1 MRLAGGGCWL
11 LQAGRRVRRAAVRAC
26 QRRGCCVR
34 AAGGAST
41 ERGDKHDPSDDG
53 VRASHLTAGELAALR
68 RLPPGQASAARRTP
82 SPSTP
87 TATSVIDGQP
97 PRAPVGSNRRGLYTP
112 RTRCGEDCCARAVAR
127 DSRYDRL
134 NYDQNVS
141 WTSIEEGYIPL
152 SNRRYYNQNV
162 VARDGQGAYVR
173 RRQNYGTYAAG
184 LDSDCNRVKV
194 LSRQYH
200 HICPTGWDDD
210 DGYRVRI
217 SDRSTVLQQNSGRV
231 GYAMTC

>member
-112 RTRCGEDCCARAVAR
+112 RTRCGEDCCARAV
-127 DSRYDRL
+127 
-134 NYDQNVS
+134 
-141 WTSIEEGYIPL
+141 
-152 SNRRYYNQNV
+152 YNQNV